1 MRNGESHRTLLF
13 LEGDGGTRCVMGN
26 LKVVYGNEYRVMIN
40 YFSKFYVMKAKDSLI
55 NNIATYLL

>member
-1 MRNGESHRTLLF
+1 MAKAIELCFFWRGM
-13 LEGDGGTRCVMGN
+13 GGTRCVMGN
-26 LKVVYGNEYRVMIN
+26 LKVVN

>member
-1 MRNGESHRTLLF
+1 MAKAIELCFFWKGM
-13 LEGDGGTRCVMGN
+13 GGTRCVMGN

-55 NNIATYLL
+55 NNIATNLL

>member
-1 MRNGESHRTLLF
+1 MAKAIELCFFWRGM
-13 LEGDGGTRCVMGN
+13 GGTRCVMGN

-55 NNIATYLL
+55 NNIATNRL